1 MAKSKGNYCDSE
13 KLEATWYDYAVALQY
28 PQLEPYRSRL
38 GLIWSRPKTDVRS
51 EQKDGTILHDPYVN
65 DGIDYIVYNG
75 KTFRSFS
82 SATIEKLINFCESG
96 ECVAVSKLP
105 DAPRYEGFR
114 REISILG
121 SWTELANQVYSICSG
136 IAKKFANVND
146 PRYDDIVSTTNL
158 AIITKLKNKKLK
170 FTPGIAPVFSLLT
183 MAIHRETFTILN
195 SDKRQDRLIATAKV
209 KTNQLIVR
217 SLSRNRSARR
227 ALVPMM

>member
-13 KLEATWYDYAVALQY
+13 KLEATWYDYAIALQY
-28 PQLEPYRSRL
+28 PQLESYRKS

-51 EQKDGTILHDPYVN
+51 VQKNGTIIHDPYVN
-65 DGIDYIVYNG
+65 DGIDYIVYDG

-82 SATIEKLINFCESG
+82 CITIDKLINFCNSG
-96 ECVAVSKLP
+96 KSIAISELP
-105 DAPRYEGFR
+105 NNTKYAGFR
-114 REISILG
+114 RKVPLNH

-136 IAKKFANVND
+136 IAKKFANIND
-146 PRYDDIVSTTNL
+146 PKYDDIVSTTNL

-170 FTPGIAPVFSLLT
+170 FTPGLAPVFSLMT
-183 MAIHRETFTILN
+183 MAIHRETFTIFN
-195 SDKRQDRLIATAKV
+195 SDKRQDRLIATAKI
-209 KTNQLIVR
+209 KTNQTIVR